1 MSNLTGKKVNLMPPP
16 FPNKSVTVLFYS
28 QDRPGGGFRVT
39 NILFSKYMDA
49 LIRLNRERELGGNS
63 DAFPSP
69 LHTEFTPTN
78 KKKKKIKYPI

>member
-1 MSNLTGKKVNLMPPP
+1 MSNLTGKKVKLMPPP

-28 QDRPGGGFRVT
+28 QDRPGRASGLQTFCFQNT
-39 NILFSKYMDA
+39 MDA
-49 LIRLNRERELGGNS
+49 LIRFNREREHGGNS

-78 KKKKKIKYPI
+78 